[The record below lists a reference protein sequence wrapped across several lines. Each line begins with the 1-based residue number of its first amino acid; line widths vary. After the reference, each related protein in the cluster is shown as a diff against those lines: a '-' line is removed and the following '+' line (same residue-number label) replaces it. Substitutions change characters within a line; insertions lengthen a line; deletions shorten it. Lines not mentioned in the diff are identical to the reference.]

1 MVINHFFFFPLSASE
16 LNLLR
21 DLTLHLVNNCKM
33 RLKIAVPSS
42 INGGVDCN
50 AKDFTLP
57 MDQVRCTKNSW
68 FRDFGNDKDKNYLSS
83 YQV

>member
-1 MVINHFFFFPLSASE
+1 MVINLFFFPLSASE

-42 INGGVDCN
+42 ISGGVDCN

-57 MDQVRCTKNSW
+57 MDQVRYTNNSW
-68 FRDFGNDKDKNYLSS
+68 LRDLGNDKDKNYLSS
-83 YQV
+83 Y

>member
-1 MVINHFFFFPLSASE
+1 MVINHFFFPLSASE

-42 INGGVDCN
+42 ISGGVDSN
-50 AKDFTLP
+50 VKDFTLP
-57 MDQVRCTKNSW
+57 MDQVRYTKNSW
-68 FRDFGNDKDKNYLSS
+68 FRDLGNDKDKNYLSS
-83 YQV
+83 Y